1 MLLAMV
7 TACKKDNNT
16 TETDK
21 VKLPDVVTY
30 SEHIAPI
37 IYENCT
43 PCHRSNS
50 AGPFNMTNYD
60 EVKSKAKTIVKVT
73 KSKFMP
79 PFLKKNG
86 YLRQQK
92 LRC

>member
-1 MLLAMV
+1 MLYRNATPTLIMQNSKLLIGILFMLLAMV

-21 VKLPDVVTY
+21 IKLPDVVTY

-43 PCHRSNS
+43 PCHRSNLQ
-50 AGPFNMTNYD
+50 
-60 EVKSKAKTIVKVT
+60 VLLI
-73 KSKFMP
+73 
-79 PFLKKNG
+79 
-86 YLRQQK
+86 
-92 LRC
+92 